1 MRYLMDEYENHPTQK
16 PEALLKRIILASSN
30 PGDIVLDPFA
40 GSFTTGAVAVS
51 SGRKFIGIEINSEYI
66 KMGLRRLDV
75 ASHYSAEELA
85 KVKKRKTGNLSKR
98 SRLSEVDPD
107 LIAK

>member
-1 MRYLMDEYENHPTQK
+1 
-16 PEALLKRIILASSN
+16 
-30 PGDIVLDPFA
+30 
-40 GSFTTGAVAVS
+40 
-51 SGRKFIGIEINSEYI
+51 
-66 KMGLRRLDV
+66 MGLRRLDV

-85 KVKKRKTGNLSKR
+85 KVKKERPATCQNR

>member
-1 MRYLMDEYENHPTQK
+1 
-16 PEALLKRIILASSN
+16 
-30 PGDIVLDPFA
+30 
-40 GSFTTGAVAVS
+40 
-51 SGRKFIGIEINSEYI
+51 
-66 KMGLRRLDV
+66 MGLRRLDV

-85 KVKKRKTGNLSKR
+85 KVKKEKTGNLSKR

>member
-1 MRYLMDEYENHPTQK
+1 MDEYENHLTQK
-16 PEALLKRIILASSN
+16 TGSLTETHYSRLFQ

-85 KVKKRKTGNLSKR
+85 KVKKERPATCQNEAG
-98 SRLSEVDPD
+98 
-107 LIAK
+107 